1 MTSWKWFLF
10 LAFFCILTQS
20 FFAMMEM
27 ACVSFNKV
35 RLQYYLS
42 KKDRRVLCL
51 KYLLHRPA
59 LLFGTT
65 LVAVN
70 ASLLIGS
77 ECSRRFYEAVG
88 ASPFWAPI
96 TQAFLVI
103 VLAEIAPMFAGR
115 RYAEHAVLLGV
126 VPLYFIALAF
136 SPFIWM
142 IDQLCKWI
150 HRFFDSSS
158 SHDLYLNREE
168 LQHIIEGREEQF
180 VSEEKSELNTVVSSI
195 FSLKNQTAKEL
206 MIPMQEVRTVP
217 AGSIIADI
225 RKLLEKAY
233 VPYVPL
239 FHKSRDHIVGI
250 AYPRDL
256 LRLPESKRI
265 RDYARPPWFVAESIT
280 ILQILKQFRK
290 NNQSVAVVLSDNG
303 SAIGI
308 LTLDEVV
315 DEIFGQEDQW
325 VSLED
330 PSGFFPVAL
339 DRSFPAD
346 MLLEEFKK
354 QYQVDLHFKQAKTL
368 SQAMELA
375 LGHIPRERESV
386 RIDQF
391 ELTVEETSLLG
402 IKVIS
407 VKTLS

>member
-1 MTSWKWFLF
+1 MDSWKWFLF

-42 KKDRRVLCL
+42 KKDRRAFCL

-77 ECSRRFYEAVG
+77 ECSRRFYETVG

-115 RYAEHAVLLGV
+115 RYAEHAVMLGV
-126 VPLYFIALAF
+126 IPLYFIALTL

-180 VSEEKSELNTVVSSI
+180 VSEEKNELNTVVSSI

-206 MIPMQEVRTVP
+206 MIPIQEVGTVP
-217 AGSIIADI
+217 AGSVIADI
-225 RKLLEKAY
+225 RKLLEKEY

-265 RDYARPPWFVAESIT
+265 RDHARPPWFVAESIT

-290 NNQSVAVVLSDNG
+290 NNQSVAVVLNESG

-315 DEIFGQEDQW
+315 DEIFGQEDHW
-325 VSLED
+325 VSLEE
-330 PSGFFPVAL
+330 PAGFFPVAL

-375 LGHIPRERESV
+375 LGHIPRQRESV